1 MYVRRVRLENICG
14 IKELGLTLIP
24 GEEVPRHTLV
34 IGKNGTGKS
43 SLLRSLALGLA
54 SDAEAIALLAEPFGS
69 PFISIGENEGKIELV
84 TEDDDGE
91 THTLRTF
98 IKRNGYNIERVESTS
113 KEGAYYQSPL
123 VVALGAGRSNEGAE
137 LAMKPYSI
145 TDSTYMLFNYEGTFT
160 QPELTLRRLNDYM
173 GDNRY
178 TEVLGRIKEALGL
191 CRSHKLDVERGGG
204 VTVSGP
210 DRDTPVPLH
219 AWADGYRVTLNWIL
233 DVYAWA
239 MKREGSIDQQ
249 GHVHG
254 ILIVDEL
261 EQHLHPTM
269 QRGIFEK
276 LKDLF
281 PKMQILAST
290 HSPLV
295 IQGADST
302 EIVSLYLGD
311 QGVSAYELGDYFRDL
326 IKEASIE
333 DLLTAEE
340 LFSTPPYSIAV
351 EEIRKE
357 YHELIA
363 KTELSSED
371 QEKLEDL
378 GRRLMGLRIL
388 APQRDDETIERLEAQ
403 LLGLE
408 NDQTR

>member
-1 MYVRRVRLENICG
+1 M
-14 IKELGLTLIP
+14 TLIP
-24 GEEVPRHTLV
+24 GEEVPGHTLV

-43 SLLRSLALGLA
+43 SLLRSLAIGLA
-54 SDAEAIALLAEPFGS
+54 SDAEATALMAEPFGS
-69 PFISIGENEGKIELV
+69 PFVSIGESEGIIELG
-84 TEDDDGE
+84 TEDDGE
-91 THTLRTF
+91 THTLKTV
-98 IKRNGYNIERVESTS
+98 IKKNGYNIERVERSA
-113 KEGAYYQSPL
+113 KGGASYQSPL

-160 QPELTLRRLNDYM
+160 QPELTLRRLQDYLKE
-173 GDNRY
+173 GGLY
-178 TEVLGRIKEALGL
+178 SEVLDRIKEALGL
-191 CRSHKLDVERGGG
+191 EQSHSLELERGGG
-204 VTVSGP
+204 VKVSGP

-276 LKDLF
+276 LKGLF

-295 IQGADST
+295 IQGVTST
-302 EIVSLYLGD
+302 EIVSLHLGD
-311 QGVSAYELGDYFRDL
+311 QGVSASELGDYFGDL
-326 IKEASIE
+326 IKESSVE

-340 LFSTPPYSIAV
+340 LFSTPPYSIVV
-351 EEIRKE
+351 ERIRAE
-357 YHELIA
+357 YHQLVSRNV
-363 KTELSSED
+363 LSLEEH
-371 QEKLEDL
+371 EKLEDL
-378 GRRLMGLRIL
+378 GRQLMGLRIL

-408 NDQTR
+408 DDQTR